1 TTQRFLEHFGL
12 ERPGQLP
19 ALPDDIDLP
28 AAEIGAQLG
37 LDEAEIIAAL
47 TPLPTEEAGAAA
59 AEDLTPED
67 VVAAAS
73 IEIPADVQ
81 ALSDAA
87 EHALQAQRDREQAE
101 VDADNDTPDDEPAA
115 EA

>member
-1 TTQRFLEHFGL
+1 MRHLHVGWTPTPWRVVT
-12 ERPGQLP
+12 
-19 ALPDDIDLP
+19 LPDNTQTVRANTNP
-28 AAEIGAQLG
+28 ATEVCVISAEVR
-37 LDEAEIIAAL
+37 
-47 TPLPTEEAGAAA
+47 PNRNRPTEEANASATEG
-59 AEDLTPED
+59 ELTPED

-101 VDADNDTPDDEPAA
+101 AGADEDTPEDEPA

>member
-1 TTQRFLEHFGL
+1 
-12 ERPGQLP
+12 LP

-47 TPLPTEEAGAAA
+47 TPLPTEEAEAATAAA
-59 AEDLTPED
+59 VEGELTHED

-101 VDADNDTPDDEPAA
+101 AGADEDAPDDEPA